1 MPLVSEAKSS
11 RFTMYAYLEEIRDE
25 LGSVWHGRG
34 KTVVLVDGVPDYMKK
49 SLIDWMMQA
58 ELLLCCGGTSIY
70 GEKWLD
76 EDTRYELIKEFD
88 RRTRQESH
96 LCDVAPNKY
105 FEESMNADL
114 IGLQYTD
121 FLLMKLD
128 EDMRDEQCIFPSS
141 EEFHSHIQNLDTILE
156 ESGSKWRVGE
166 RNSICGLEER
176 VDPAMQQMVDN
187 AMDSSSGYGQQLS
200 EAWHYMFGREPNY
213 SAAYAAAIK
222 AVESIALPMVEPNN
236 KDSTLSKASRVMRDQ
251 HWEFQIEAREENN
264 VPGGVIQLL
273 MSGLMNSQPDRHGG
287 PDSGVV
293 SKEKAQ
299 AAVYSAVFLIQ
310 CFKAGLVRRP
320 AI

>member
-1 MPLVSEAKSS
+1 MSWVP
-11 RFTMYAYLEEIRDE
+11 FGMEE
-25 LGSVWHGRG
+25 G
-34 KTVVLVDGVPDYMKK
+34 KPSVLVDGVPDYMKK
-49 SLIDWMMQA
+49 SLVDWMMQA

-96 LCDVAPNKY
+96 LCDDTTNKY
-105 FEESMNADL
+105 FEENMNADL

-121 FLLMKLD
+121 YLLMKLD

-156 ESGSKWRVGE
+156 ESGSKWKVGE

-299 AAVYSAVFLIQ
+299 TAVYSAVFLIQ

>member
-1 MPLVSEAKSS
+1 MSWVP
-11 RFTMYAYLEEIRDE
+11 FGMEE
-25 LGSVWHGRG
+25 G
-34 KTVVLVDGVPDYMKK
+34 KPSVLVDGVPDYMKK
-49 SLIDWMMQA
+49 SLVDWMMQA

-96 LCDVAPNKY
+96 LCDDTTNKY
-105 FEESMNADL
+105 FEENMNADL

-121 FLLMKLD
+121 YLLMKLD
-128 EDMRDEQCIFPSS
+128 EDMRDEQCIFTSS

-156 ESGSKWRVGE
+156 ESGSKWKVGE

>member
-1 MPLVSEAKSS
+1 MSWVP
-11 RFTMYAYLEEIRDE
+11 FGMEE
-25 LGSVWHGRG
+25 G
-34 KTVVLVDGVPDYMKK
+34 KPSVLVDGVPDYMKK

-213 SAAYAAAIK
+213 SVAYAAAIK

>member
-1 MPLVSEAKSS
+1 
-11 RFTMYAYLEEIRDE
+11 
-25 LGSVWHGRG
+25 
-34 KTVVLVDGVPDYMKK
+34 
-49 SLIDWMMQA
+49 
-58 ELLLCCGGTSIY
+58 
-70 GEKWLD
+70 
-76 EDTRYELIKEFD
+76 
-88 RRTRQESH
+88 
-96 LCDVAPNKY
+96 
-105 FEESMNADL
+105 
-114 IGLQYTD
+114 
-121 FLLMKLD
+121 
-128 EDMRDEQCIFPSS
+128 
-141 EEFHSHIQNLDTILE
+141 
-156 ESGSKWRVGE
+156 
-166 RNSICGLEER
+166 
-176 VDPAMQQMVDN
+176 MQQMVDN

-236 KDSTLSKASRVMRDQ
+236 KDSTLSKAARVMRDQ
-251 HWEFQIEAREENN
+251 RWEFQIEAREENN

>member
-1 MPLVSEAKSS
+1 MSWVP
-11 RFTMYAYLEEIRDE
+11 FGMEE
-25 LGSVWHGRG
+25 G
-34 KTVVLVDGVPDYMKK
+34 KPSVLVDGVPDYMKK
-49 SLIDWMMQA
+49 SLVDWMMQA

-96 LCDVAPNKY
+96 LCDDTTNKY
-105 FEESMNADL
+105 FEENMNADL

-121 FLLMKLD
+121 YLLMKLD

-156 ESGSKWRVGE
+156 ESGSKWKVGE

-200 EAWHYMFGREPNY
+200 EAWHYMFGRESNY
-213 SAAYAAAIK
+213 SAAYEAAIK

-236 KDSTLSKASRVMRDQ
+236 KDSTLSKAARVMRDQ
-251 HWEFQIEAREENN
+251 RWEFQIEAREENN

-287 PDSGVV
+287 PDPVAV
-293 SKEKAQ
+293 SREKAQ
-299 AAVYSAVFLIQ
+299 AAVYSAVFLVQ

-320 AI
+320 AS

>member
-1 MPLVSEAKSS
+1 MSWVP
-11 RFTMYAYLEEIRDE
+11 FGMEE
-25 LGSVWHGRG
+25 G
-34 KTVVLVDGVPDYMKK
+34 KPSVLVDGVPDYMKK

-58 ELLLCCGGTSIY
+58 ELLLCCGGTSLY

>member
-1 MPLVSEAKSS
+1 MSWVP
-11 RFTMYAYLEEIRDE
+11 FGMEE
-25 LGSVWHGRG
+25 G
-34 KTVVLVDGVPDYMKK
+34 KPSVLVDGVPDYMKK
-49 SLIDWMMQA
+49 SLVDWMMQA

-96 LCDVAPNKY
+96 LCDDTTNKY
-105 FEESMNADL
+105 FEENMNADL

-121 FLLMKLD
+121 YLLMKLD
-128 EDMRDEQCIFPSS
+128 EDTRDEQCIFPSS

-156 ESGSKWRVGE
+156 ESGSKWKVGE

-251 HWEFQIEAREENN
+251 HWEFQIEAWEENN

-299 AAVYSAVFLIQ
+299 VAVYSAVFLIQ

>member
-1 MPLVSEAKSS
+1 MSWVP
-11 RFTMYAYLEEIRDE
+11 FGMEE
-25 LGSVWHGRG
+25 G
-34 KTVVLVDGVPDYMKK
+34 KPSVLVDGVPDYMKK
-49 SLIDWMMQA
+49 SLVDWMMQA

-96 LCDVAPNKY
+96 LCDDTTNKY
-105 FEESMNADL
+105 FEENMNADL

-121 FLLMKLD
+121 YLLMKLD
-128 EDMRDEQCIFPSS
+128 EDMRDEQCVFPSS

-156 ESGSKWRVGE
+156 ESGSKWKVGE

-299 AAVYSAVFLIQ
+299 VAVYSAVFLIQ

>member
-1 MPLVSEAKSS
+1 MSWVP
-11 RFTMYAYLEEIRDE
+11 FGMEE
-25 LGSVWHGRG
+25 G
-34 KTVVLVDGVPDYMKK
+34 KPSVLVDGVPDYMKK
-49 SLIDWMMQA
+49 SLVDWMMQA

-96 LCDVAPNKY
+96 LCDDTTNKY
-105 FEESMNADL
+105 FEENMNADL

-121 FLLMKLD
+121 YLLMKLD

-156 ESGSKWRVGE
+156 ESGSKWKVGE

-251 HWEFQIEAREENN
+251 HWEFQIEAWEETN

-299 AAVYSAVFLIQ
+299 VAVYSAVFLIQ

>member
-1 MPLVSEAKSS
+1 MSWVP
-11 RFTMYAYLEEIRDE
+11 FGMEE
-25 LGSVWHGRG
+25 G
-34 KTVVLVDGVPDYMKK
+34 KPSVLVDGVPDYMKK

-299 AAVYSAVFLIQ
+299 VAVYSAVFLIQ

>member
-1 MPLVSEAKSS
+1 MSWVP
-11 RFTMYAYLEEIRDE
+11 FGMEE
-25 LGSVWHGRG
+25 G
-34 KTVVLVDGVPDYMKK
+34 KPSVLVDGVPDYMKK
-49 SLIDWMMQA
+49 SLVDWMMQA

-96 LCDVAPNKY
+96 LCDDTTNKY
-105 FEESMNADL
+105 FEENMNADL

-121 FLLMKLD
+121 YLLMKLD

-156 ESGSKWRVGE
+156 ESGSKWKVGE

-236 KDSTLSKASRVMRDQ
+236 KDSTLSKASRVMWDQ

-287 PDSGVV
+287 PDPVAV
-293 SKEKAQ
+293 SREKAQ
-299 AAVYSAVFLIQ
+299 AAVYSAVFRVQ

-320 AI
+320 AS

>member
-1 MPLVSEAKSS
+1 MSWVP
-11 RFTMYAYLEEIRDE
+11 FGMEE
-25 LGSVWHGRG
+25 G
-34 KTVVLVDGVPDYMKK
+34 KPSVLVDGVPDYMKK
-49 SLIDWMMQA
+49 SLVDWMMQA

-96 LCDVAPNKY
+96 LCDDTTNKY
-105 FEESMNADL
+105 FEENMNADL

-121 FLLMKLD
+121 YLLMKLD

-156 ESGSKWRVGE
+156 ESGSKWKVGE

-293 SKEKAQ
+293 SKEKTQ
-299 AAVYSAVFLIQ
+299 VAVYSAVFLIQ

>member
-1 MPLVSEAKSS
+1 
-11 RFTMYAYLEEIRDE
+11 MYI
-25 LGSVWHGRG
+25 
-34 KTVVLVDGVPDYMKK
+34 
-49 SLIDWMMQA
+49 
-58 ELLLCCGGTSIY
+58 
-70 GEKWLD
+70 
-76 EDTRYELIKEFD
+76 
-88 RRTRQESH
+88 
-96 LCDVAPNKY
+96 
-105 FEESMNADL
+105 
-114 IGLQYTD
+114 
-121 FLLMKLD
+121 
-128 EDMRDEQCIFPSS
+128 PSS

-156 ESGSKWRVGE
+156 ESGSKWKVGE

-299 AAVYSAVFLIQ
+299 TAVYSAVFLIQ

>member
-1 MPLVSEAKSS
+1 MSWVP
-11 RFTMYAYLEEIRDE
+11 FGMEE
-25 LGSVWHGRG
+25 G
-34 KTVVLVDGVPDYMKK
+34 KPSVLVDGVPDYMKK

-299 AAVYSAVFLIQ
+299 AAVYSVVFLIQ

>member
-1 MPLVSEAKSS
+1 
-11 RFTMYAYLEEIRDE
+11 MYAYLEEIRDE

-34 KTVVLVDGVPDYMKK
+34 KPSVLVDGVPDYMKK
-49 SLIDWMMQA
+49 SLVDWMMQA

-96 LCDVAPNKY
+96 LCDDTTNKY
-105 FEESMNADL
+105 FEENMNADL

-121 FLLMKLD
+121 YLLMKLD

-156 ESGSKWRVGE
+156 ESGSKWKVGE

-299 AAVYSAVFLIQ
+299 TAVYSAVFLIQ

>member
-1 MPLVSEAKSS
+1 MSWVP
-11 RFTMYAYLEEIRDE
+11 FGMEE
-25 LGSVWHGRG
+25 G
-34 KTVVLVDGVPDYMKK
+34 KPSVLVDGVPDYMKK

-293 SKEKAQ
+293 FKEKAQ

>member
-1 MPLVSEAKSS
+1 MSWVP
-11 RFTMYAYLEEIRDE
+11 FGMEE
-25 LGSVWHGRG
+25 G
-34 KTVVLVDGVPDYMKK
+34 KPSVLVDGVPDYMKK

-251 HWEFQIEAREENN
+251 HWAFQIEAREENN

>member
-1 MPLVSEAKSS
+1 MSWVP
-11 RFTMYAYLEEIRDE
+11 FGMEE
-25 LGSVWHGRG
+25 G
-34 KTVVLVDGVPDYMKK
+34 KPSVLVDGVPDYMKK
-49 SLIDWMMQA
+49 SLVDWMMQA

-96 LCDVAPNKY
+96 LCDDTTNKY
-105 FEESMNADL
+105 FEENMNADL

-121 FLLMKLD
+121 YLLMKLD

-156 ESGSKWRVGE
+156 ESGSKWKVGE

-200 EAWHYMFGREPNY
+200 EAWHYKFGREPNY
-213 SAAYAAAIK
+213 SAAYEAAIK

-236 KDSTLSKASRVMRDQ
+236 KDSTLSKAARVMRDQ
-251 HWEFQIEAREENN
+251 RWEFQIEAREENN

-287 PDSGVV
+287 PDPVAV
-293 SKEKAQ
+293 SREKAQ
-299 AAVYSAVFLIQ
+299 AAVYSAVFLVQ

-320 AI
+320 AS

>member
-1 MPLVSEAKSS
+1 
-11 RFTMYAYLEEIRDE
+11 
-25 LGSVWHGRG
+25 
-34 KTVVLVDGVPDYMKK
+34 
-49 SLIDWMMQA
+49 
-58 ELLLCCGGTSIY
+58 
-70 GEKWLD
+70 
-76 EDTRYELIKEFD
+76 
-88 RRTRQESH
+88 
-96 LCDVAPNKY
+96 
-105 FEESMNADL
+105 
-114 IGLQYTD
+114 
-121 FLLMKLD
+121 
-128 EDMRDEQCIFPSS
+128 
-141 EEFHSHIQNLDTILE
+141 
-156 ESGSKWRVGE
+156 
-166 RNSICGLEER
+166 
-176 VDPAMQQMVDN
+176 MQQMVDN
-187 AMDSSSGYGQQLS
+187 AMGSSSGYGQQLS

>member
-1 MPLVSEAKSS
+1 MSWVP
-11 RFTMYAYLEEIRDE
+11 FGMEE
-25 LGSVWHGRG
+25 G
-34 KTVVLVDGVPDYMKK
+34 KPSVLVDGVPDYMKK
-49 SLIDWMMQA
+49 SLVDWMMQA

-96 LCDVAPNKY
+96 LCDDTTNKY
-105 FEESMNADL
+105 FEENMNADL

-121 FLLMKLD
+121 YLLMKLD

-156 ESGSKWRVGE
+156 ESGSKWKVGE

-251 HWEFQIEAREENN
+251 HWEFQIEVREENN

-299 AAVYSAVFLIQ
+299 VAVYSAVFLIQ

>member
-1 MPLVSEAKSS
+1 MSWVP
-11 RFTMYAYLEEIRDE
+11 FGMEE
-25 LGSVWHGRG
+25 G
-34 KTVVLVDGVPDYMKK
+34 KPSVLVDGVPDYMKK

-58 ELLLCCGGTSIY
+58 ELLLCCSGTSIY

>member
-1 MPLVSEAKSS
+1 MSWVP
-11 RFTMYAYLEEIRDE
+11 FGMEE
-25 LGSVWHGRG
+25 G
-34 KTVVLVDGVPDYMKK
+34 KPSVLVDGVPDYMKK
-49 SLIDWMMQA
+49 SLVDWMMQA

-96 LCDVAPNKY
+96 LCDDTTNKY
-105 FEESMNADL
+105 FEENMNADL
-114 IGLQYTD
+114 IGLQCTD
-121 FLLMKLD
+121 YLLMKLD

-156 ESGSKWRVGE
+156 ESGSKWKVGE

>member
-1 MPLVSEAKSS
+1 MSWVP
-11 RFTMYAYLEEIRDE
+11 FGMEE
-25 LGSVWHGRG
+25 G
-34 KTVVLVDGVPDYMKK
+34 KPSVLVDGVPDYMKK
-49 SLIDWMMQA
+49 SLVDWMMQA

-96 LCDVAPNKY
+96 LCDDTTNKY
-105 FEESMNADL
+105 FEENINADL

-121 FLLMKLD
+121 YLLMKLD

-156 ESGSKWRVGE
+156 ESGSKWKVGE

-299 AAVYSAVFLIQ
+299 VAVYSAVFLIQ

>member
-1 MPLVSEAKSS
+1 MSWVP
-11 RFTMYAYLEEIRDE
+11 FGMEE
-25 LGSVWHGRG
+25 G
-34 KTVVLVDGVPDYMKK
+34 KPSVLVDGVPDYMKK
-49 SLIDWMMQA
+49 SLVDWMMQA

-96 LCDVAPNKY
+96 LCDDTTNKY
-105 FEESMNADL
+105 FEENMNADL

-121 FLLMKLD
+121 YLLMKLD

-156 ESGSKWRVGE
+156 ESGSKWKVGE

-236 KDSTLSKASRVMRDQ
+236 KDSTLSKASRVMWDQ
-251 HWEFQIEAREENN
+251 RWEFQIEAREENN

>member
-1 MPLVSEAKSS
+1 MSWVPFGMEEGKSS
-11 RFTMYAYLEEIRDE
+11 
-25 LGSVWHGRG
+25 
-34 KTVVLVDGVPDYMKK
+34 VLVDGVPDYMKK

-105 FEESMNADL
+105 FEENMNADL

-121 FLLMKLD
+121 YLLMKLD

-156 ESGSKWRVGE
+156 ESGSKWKVGE

-176 VDPAMQQMVDN
+176 VDPAMQQMADDV
-187 AMDSSSGYGQQLS
+187 MDSSSGYGKLLS
-200 EAWHYMFGREPNY
+200 EAWHYTFGREPNY
-213 SAAYAAAIK
+213 SAAYSTAIK
-222 AVESIALPMVEPNN
+222 AVESIALPMVEPKN
-236 KDSTLSKASRVMRDQ
+236 KKSTLSKAARVMRDQ
-251 HWEFQIEAREENN
+251 RWEFQIEAREENN

-287 PDSGVV
+287 PDPVAVSG
-293 SKEKAQ
+293 EKAQ
-299 AAVYSAVFLIQ
+299 AAVYSAVFLVQ

-320 AI
+320 AS

>member
-1 MPLVSEAKSS
+1 MSWVPFGMEEGKSS
-11 RFTMYAYLEEIRDE
+11 
-25 LGSVWHGRG
+25 
-34 KTVVLVDGVPDYMKK
+34 VLVDGAPDYMKK

-105 FEESMNADL
+105 FEENMNADL

-121 FLLMKLD
+121 YLLMKLD

-156 ESGSKWRVGE
+156 ESGSKWKVGE

-176 VDPAMQQMVDN
+176 VDLAMQQMADDV
-187 AMDSSSGYGQQLS
+187 MDSSSGYGKLLS
-200 EAWHYMFGREPNY
+200 EAWHYTFGREPNY
-213 SAAYAAAIK
+213 SAAYSTAIK
-222 AVESIALPMVEPNN
+222 AVESIALPMVEPKN
-236 KDSTLSKASRVMRDQ
+236 KKSTLSKAARVMRDQ
-251 HWEFQIEAREENN
+251 RWEFQIEAREENN

-287 PDSGVV
+287 PDPVAV
-293 SKEKAQ
+293 SREKAQ
-299 AAVYSAVFLIQ
+299 AAVYSAVFLVQ

-320 AI
+320 AS